1 MKGTV
6 LYFTIAVNKKIY
18 RVYWDM
24 GISVTGVAW
33 GQILQSLSP
42 PRIHWLLVSHNIT
55 LFMLLYLLSN
65 KDVITIRA
73 IYFFLNFLFML
84 SCLNRS
90 YATDVNSSIFAGINN
105 VYIMFMH
112 FVRCWCLLFISA
124 EWSLMELPHPFLT
137 FCFRIYFH

>member
-1 MKGTV
+1 LVVSCLLNIIFLYV
-6 LYFTIAVNKKIY
+6 LNYSCANCYLFN
-18 RVYWDM
+18 
-24 GISVTGVAW
+24 
-33 GQILQSLSP
+33 
-42 PRIHWLLVSHNIT
+42 RIHWLPVSHNIT

-112 FVRCWCLLFISA
+112 FVRFWCLLFISA